1 MSPELAV
8 WVSGGKRDRVL
19 RVVVERRL
27 RGVEED
33 SKQGEEQNG
42 SLRHLPVYINM
53 NVSI

>member
-33 SKQGEEQNG
+33 SKQGEE
-42 SLRHLPVYINM
+42 LKLFPVA
-53 NVSI
+53 V